1 MGEIAL
7 AKYFGFD
14 LIDYKRQG
22 DSVLIASGAGIM
34 MSIMDVVP
42 RFKYC
47 IDIDSYRQINNRVP
61 QLISAL
67 DLNCSLGIIG
77 IAGWFSID
85 KPKALQEGIS
95 KIKKTKCVSYSG
107 NYAVFPNEVSTLELF
122 ITNANRM

>member
-7 AKYFGFD
+7 AKYFGFN
-14 LIDYKRQG
+14 LIDYDRQG

-34 MSIMDVVP
+34 MAIMDAVP

-47 IDIDSYRQINNRVP
+47 IDIDSYRQINSRVP
-61 QLISAL
+61 QLINAL
-67 DLNCSLGIIG
+67 DLNCNLGIIG

-85 KPKALQEGIS
+85 KPEALQEGIN
-95 KIKKTKCVSYSG
+95 KIKKTRCVSYSG

-122 ITNANRM
+122 IKNANRM